1 MDHPQLS
8 QEDREETAVLLSMD
22 RQGDGD
28 SDSESERE
36 LKDEK
41 AVAPKL
47 DDQGQELVT
56 DDEMLDL

>member
-1 MDHPQLS
+1 
-8 QEDREETAVLLSMD
+8 MD

-28 SDSESERE
+28 SDSDGDSESDSEDV
-36 LKDEK
+36 KT
-41 AVAPKL
+41 VTPKL

>member
-1 MDHPQLS
+1 
-8 QEDREETAVLLSMD
+8 MD

-41 AVAPKL
+41 AVTPKL